1 MYFQKLFSNLVDG
14 IDIESFIEGV
24 NHNRNYSANSA
35 VGLSYYAITEEIAQE
50 LLGRFPESIRPDHVN
65 IGIMTTPHCPSHKDH
80 MTVSLLKRYG
90 LDTNLHR
97 SISTNLLYYVRAGNG
112 KTRFYEPKPN
122 AKELHPQNSG
132 PESRNITYLN
142 HDLDCVSHF
151 VAETGDYYLLNVSK
165 IHSVNNLIDPPR
177 KMLTFSW
184 HFKPYQEV
192 LEQLII
198 NNVCTLNSS
207 T

>member
-14 IDIESFIEGV
+14 IDIEPFIEGV
-24 NHNRNYSANSA
+24 VDHRNYSANTA
-35 VGLSYYAITEEIAQE
+35 VGLSYYEIKETICQE
-50 LLGRFPESIRPDHVN
+50 LMNRFPESIRPDYIN
-65 IGIMTTPHCPSHKDH
+65 IGMMTTANCPSHKDH
-80 MTVSLLKRYG
+80 MSVPLLKRYG
-90 LDTNLHR
+90 LDTDQHR
-97 SISTNLLYYVRAGNG
+97 SISTNLLYYVRAGVG
-112 KTRFYEPKPN
+112 ETRFYEPKPY

-132 PESRNITYLN
+132 KDSRNITYLN
-142 HDLDCVSHF
+142 HDLDKVSQF

-165 IHSVNNLIDPPR
+165 VHSVNNLVDPPR

-198 NNVCTLNSS
+198 NNVCTLKTS